1 MSELLK
7 RLRKRIGVTYQEAS
21 DDELLKAVDGTLLLA
36 SIKLS
41 IAMGELVKAISGAI
55 KDMRR

>member
-7 RLRKRIGVTYQEAS
+7 RLRKRTGVTYQEAS